1 MHEQERGA
9 YEILGTSWQT
19 VYSEDRDTKMN
30 EAERNSYISRMYEK
44 RIKILK
50 NAIEYQ
56 YITEERK
63 KEIEQEIIACKQA
76 YSQIATEELRIIYN
90 QNILKEKEAEK
101 KIAQKRGKLR
111 SANEKNHQLKDE
123 YQKIYEDIEQTEG
136 ERKAQKSKFEEF
148 RKQYKNKTK
157 LSAYGILGITQ
168 EGIESLE
175 TEEEKDEKIKEK
187 ADYLLQQWEHQLQKA
202 PDLIEK
208 NENIIKINE
217 IKEAYE
223 EIKTKERR
231 NQYDKYLEDKK
242 QKRIENE
249 YSHTSEYNPELI
261 RAGKGKEGEWFQ
273 NRKVKAVKTATRV
286 LAFPDDRHRNLRIR
300 GTEII
305 GFLDN
310 SSNELKKVYRYE
322 VKRTI
327 NGKEKLDVVYTG
339 ISMVELTL
347 KKQTEED
354 FDYYNSLINE
364 LFSEE
369 NIEASKYNE
378 GYIGNIQKDE
388 NGKYYTTLGEDTL
401 SEEEQ
406 KMLTAVII
414 NHYKEKQ
421 QQNESER

>member
-261 RAGKGKEGEWFQ
+261 RAGKGK
-273 NRKVKAVKTATRV
+273 
-286 LAFPDDRHRNLRIR
+286 
-300 GTEII
+300 
-305 GFLDN
+305 
-310 SSNELKKVYRYE
+310 
-322 VKRTI
+322 
-327 NGKEKLDVVYTG
+327 
-339 ISMVELTL
+339 
-347 KKQTEED
+347 
-354 FDYYNSLINE
+354 
-364 LFSEE
+364 
-369 NIEASKYNE
+369 
-378 GYIGNIQKDE
+378 
-388 NGKYYTTLGEDTL
+388 
-401 SEEEQ
+401 
-406 KMLTAVII
+406 
-414 NHYKEKQ
+414 
-421 QQNESER
+421 